1 MLTCAKLWYQSQC
14 KNPKVVCKSAD
25 ICNVGAGLAPAR
37 GLTPARE
44 ARLIPVHVYLLS
56 IPEGEI
62 GCPQA
67 QLNLPCFR

>member
-14 KNPKVVCKSAD
+14 ENPKVVSKSAD
-25 ICNVGAGLAPAR
+25 ICNVGAGF
-37 GLTPARE
+37 TPARE
-44 ARLIPVHVYLLS
+44 ARLIPAHVYLLS
-56 IPEGEI
+56 IPEGEV